1 MLLKEIKQYS
11 QNSLNIEVGMINRFK
26 NLKIVKKM
34 KEVSPRLKWLM
45 FNQMQ
50 DYKINSEYIDMIC
63 SDSSKEINSDNDR
76 LEAMVRE
83 SLVKEF
89 SPNIENM
96 KSYELLVDAVVHNL
110 KKKQLQATDSQD
122 EIA

>member
-1 MLLKEIKQYS
+1 
-11 QNSLNIEVGMINRFK
+11 MINRFK
-26 NLKIVKKM
+26 NLKIVQKLKQ
-34 KEVSPRLKWLM
+34 VSPKLKWLM

-50 DYKINSEYIDMIC
+50 DYKINSEYINMIC
-63 SDSSKEINSDNDR
+63 SDDSKETNSDNDR

-83 SLVKEF
+83 TLVKEF
-89 SPNIENM
+89 SPDVENM
-96 KSYELLVDAVVHNL
+96 KSYELLVDAVVHNI

>member
-1 MLLKEIKQYS
+1 
-11 QNSLNIEVGMINRFK
+11 MINKFK
-26 NLKIVKKM
+26 NLKLVKKLSQI
-34 KEVSPRLKWLM
+34 SPKLKWLM

-63 SDSSKEINSDNDR
+63 SDATKEVNSDNKR

-96 KSYELLVDAVVHNL
+96 KSYELLVDAVMHNL
-110 KKKQLQATDSQD
+110 KKKQLQATDSQE

>member
-1 MLLKEIKQYS
+1 MFNKL
-11 QNSLNIEVGMINRFK
+11 K

-34 KEVSPRLKWLM
+34 QEVSPKLKWLM

-50 DYKINSEYIDMIC
+50 DYKINSEYIDMIV
-63 SDSSKEINSDNDR
+63 SDSSKEINSDNTR

-89 SPNIENM
+89 SPTVENM
-96 KSYELLVDAVVHNL
+96 KSYELLVDAVVHNI
-110 KKKQLQATDSQD
+110 KRKQLQATDSQD

>member
-1 MLLKEIKQYS
+1 
-11 QNSLNIEVGMINRFK
+11 MINRFK
-26 NLKIVKKM
+26 NLKLVKKL
-34 KEVSPRLKWLM
+34 KEVSPKLKWLM

-63 SDSSKEINSDNDR
+63 SDDSKETNSDNDR

-89 SPNIENM
+89 SPSVKNL
-96 KSYELLVDAVVHNL
+96 KSYEFLVDAVVHNL
-110 KKKQLQATDSQD
+110 KKKQLQATDNQD

>member
-1 MLLKEIKQYS
+1 ML
-11 QNSLNIEVGMINRFK
+11 NRFK
-26 NLKIVKKM
+26 NLKIVQKLKK
-34 KEVSPRLKWLM
+34 VSPKLKWLM
-45 FNQMQ
+45 FSQMQ

-63 SDSSKEINSDNDR
+63 SDAKKEVNSDNDR

-89 SPNIENM
+89 SPSVENM

-110 KKKQLQATDSQD
+110 KKKQLQATDSQS
-122 EIA
+122 ETA

>member
-1 MLLKEIKQYS
+1 
-11 QNSLNIEVGMINRFK
+11 MINRFK

-34 KEVSPRLKWLM
+34 AQFSPKLKWLM
-45 FNQMQ
+45 FNQLQ
-50 DYKINSEYIDMIC
+50 DYKINSEYINMIC
-63 SDSSKEINSDNDR
+63 SDDSKKINSDDSR

-89 SPNIENM
+89 SPNVKNL

-110 KKKQLQATDSQD
+110 KKKQLQATGSEDD
-122 EIA
+122 IA

>member
-1 MLLKEIKQYS
+1 
-11 QNSLNIEVGMINRFK
+11 MINKFK
-26 NLKIVKKM
+26 NLKIVKKLNQ
-34 KEVSPRLKWLM
+34 VSPKLRWLM

-50 DYKINSEYIDMIC
+50 DFKINSEYIDMIC
-63 SDSSKEINSDNDR
+63 SDSKKEVNSDNDR

-89 SPNIENM
+89 SPNIENL

-110 KKKQLQATDSQD
+110 KKKQLQATNSQD

>member
-1 MLLKEIKQYS
+1 
-11 QNSLNIEVGMINRFK
+11 MINRFK
-26 NLKIVKKM
+26 NLKVVQKI
-34 KEVSPRLKWLM
+34 KELSPKFKWLM
-45 FNQMQ
+45 FNQVQ

-63 SDSSKEINSDNDR
+63 SDSNKKVNSDNER

-96 KSYELLVDAVVHNL
+96 KSYELLVDAVMHNL
-110 KKKQLQATDSQD
+110 KKKQLQATDGK
-122 EIA
+122 ENLA

>member
-1 MLLKEIKQYS
+1 
-11 QNSLNIEVGMINRFK
+11 MINRFK
-26 NLKIVKKM
+26 NLKIVQKL
-34 KEVSPRLKWLM
+34 KEVSPKLKWLM
-45 FNQMQ
+45 FSQVQ

-63 SDSSKEINSDNDR
+63 SDDSKEINSDNDR

-89 SPNIENM
+89 SPSVENM

>member
-1 MLLKEIKQYS
+1 
-11 QNSLNIEVGMINRFK
+11 MINRFK
-26 NLKIVKKM
+26 NLKIVKKL
-34 KEVSPRLKWLM
+34 KQVSPKLKWLM
-45 FNQMQ
+45 FSEVQ
-50 DYKINSEYIDMIC
+50 DYKINSEYIEMIC
-63 SDSSKEINSDNDR
+63 SDSTKQVNSDNDR

-89 SPNIENM
+89 SPNVENM

>member
-1 MLLKEIKQYS
+1 
-11 QNSLNIEVGMINRFK
+11 MINRFK
-26 NLKIVKKM
+26 NLKIVKKL
-34 KEVSPRLKWLM
+34 KQVSPKLKWLM

-63 SDSSKEINSDNDR
+63 SDGSKEVCSDNDR

-89 SPNIENM
+89 SPQVENM

-110 KKKQLQATDSQD
+110 KKKQLQATDG
-122 EIA
+122 EENIA